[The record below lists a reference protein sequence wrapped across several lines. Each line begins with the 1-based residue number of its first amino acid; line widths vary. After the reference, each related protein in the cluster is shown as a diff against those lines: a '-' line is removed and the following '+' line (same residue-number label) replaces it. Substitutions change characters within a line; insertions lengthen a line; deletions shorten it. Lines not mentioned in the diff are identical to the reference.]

1 MNTATAVGTGVCR
14 ETPRSASPGRCRSAR
29 SAGAAPPR
37 PHPRDLAPHREREGP
52 GSGRR
57 RAAWRPAA
65 PARPPAPSSP
75 VGGQQRL
82 VDQHDEEGAGP
93 VEERRQQL
101 GHPGGQPRG
110 GGVRVG
116 ALGLAAGR
124 HVPRPPRLP
133 PPPSAALR
141 RAPARPAPVPS
152 PPAAGPREGAAET
165 GRAAAAPSA
174 RPRRAA
180 RGCGADGA
188 GCRSSRSP
196 VPGATHL
203 LPTDPP
209 QKRGCGSRAAL
220 PPSQL
225 PSWGATL
232 PSSLSVCFAFYPP
245 YTF

>member
-14 ETPRSASPGRCRSAR
+14 ETPRSASPGRGRSAR

-133 PPPSAALR
+133 PPRSAALR
-141 RAPARPAPVPS
+141 RAPPRSGPPRPSSVPARGRPAGGRGRNRKGRGRPECAPS
-152 PPAAGPREGAAET
+152 ESGPRLRR
-165 GRAAAAPSA
+165 GR
-174 RPRRAA
+174 
-180 RGCGADGA
+180 CG
-188 GCRSSRSP
+188 
-196 VPGATHL
+196 
-203 LPTDPP
+203 LPELALA
-209 QKRGCGSRAAL
+209 GSRGYA
-220 PPSQL
+220 PPSH
-225 PSWGATL
+225 
-232 PSSLSVCFAFYPP
+232 
-245 YTF
+245 